1 MRLTFWY
8 DPYMNK
14 GMTHMTYQNAIAI
27 LIEDLPSGEHEFHM
41 TGEFA
46 NHAAAVAYCERLNDY
61 YCDNCIPKIAG
72 VTNSAKAPRASI
84 GKWAKWAA

>member
-14 GMTHMTYQNAIAI
+14 GTDIMTYQNAIAI
-27 LIEDLPSGEHEFHM
+27 LIEDLSSGEQKLHM
-41 TGEFA
+41 VGEFV
-46 NHAAAVAYCERLNDY
+46 NHAAAVTYCERLNDY

-72 VTNSAKAPRASI
+72 VTYRGVPRASI
-84 GKWAKWAA
+84 GKWAQWAA